1 MPAAGGGW
9 GAWLPV
15 LDLVYSSL
23 GPRGPP
29 CHGPFPSQG
38 HQGAHHSRPDSLLN
52 RTWDSEKGGQASF
65 GKFAILS
72 APYLPEQRGGS
83 HKGLLLCFLLRLLL
97 AEKQQHLPEEGCPR
111 TGAAPGRALP
121 GAMPRGRSDR
131 PGPAPP
137 LRLIESSGNHPSLA
151 GLWAP
156 IPRAQAGTN
165 GGLSPPSPGQ
175 GSHMLLGPFSGPSF
189 VHVSQSLHWGGGGL
203 PHSCLASPLPWI
215 STCPVKPQ
223 PTLRAGTARNGPRTV
238 VCLRGPRSPSPS
250 ALGATW
256 NVLLCSLDQSF
267 CP

>member
-1 MPAAGGGW
+1 MGGLAPG
-9 GAWLPV
+9 
-15 LDLVYSSL
+15 L
-23 GPRGPP
+23 GS
-29 CHGPFPSQG
+29 C
-38 HQGAHHSRPDSLLN
+38 
-52 RTWDSEKGGQASF
+52 
-65 GKFAILS
+65 
-72 APYLPEQRGGS
+72 
-83 HKGLLLCFLLRLLL
+83 LLL
-97 AEKQQHLPEEGCPR
+97 AGTQGTSLPRPISQSGPPGGAPQPARFPLKQDLGFREGWTGFLWEVRYPVCPLPPGAEGRFSQGPTAVFLTQAPVSGEAAAPTRRRLPQDGRCPR

-223 PTLRAGTARNGPRTV
+223 PTPRAGTARNGPRTV